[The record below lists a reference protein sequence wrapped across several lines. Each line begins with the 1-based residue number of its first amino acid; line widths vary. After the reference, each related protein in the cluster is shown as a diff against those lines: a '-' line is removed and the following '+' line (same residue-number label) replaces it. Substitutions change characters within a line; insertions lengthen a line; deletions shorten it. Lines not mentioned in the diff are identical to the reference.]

1 MGMNNKNEK
10 PEITNQDKSSNNRIK
25 SFSEENLV
33 KDLKDSLKST
43 IDETQQTLD
52 MFVKTVEASIK
63 DESVH
68 YETTKIVSLI
78 SNQLTMSI
86 TEGLDKISTTIE
98 ITKRGIDSEEE

>member
-1 MGMNNKNEK
+1 MNNKNEK
-10 PEITNQDKSSNNRIK
+10 PEITNQDKLSSNRIK

-43 IDETQQTLD
+43 IEETQQTLD
-52 MFVKTVEASIK
+52 MFVKTVEASTK

-68 YETTKIVSLI
+68 DETTKIVSII

-86 TEGLDKISTTIE
+86 AEGLDKISTTFK